1 MEPVSRPTPVSVGRA
16 IRELRY
22 ECGISQEELAY
33 RSGLDRSY
41 TGGIERAERNA
52 SLRSLLKVA
61 DGLDVP
67 LSRIFALA
75 EELAAPAP
83 DDP

>member
-1 MEPVSRPTPVSVGRA
+1 V
-16 IRELRY
+16 
-22 ECGISQEELAY
+22 
-33 RSGLDRSY
+33 
-41 TGGIERAERNA
+41 
-52 SLRSLLKVA
+52 LKVA